1 VATGIA
7 WLIAVLLGAPAAAA
21 ASSPAQAD
29 AGAWTAATANSADPV
44 LAGSIVRAQTEAD
57 EGVRGTLRDDQG
69 DPVPDV
75 ALIVSDADGNEVGQG
90 VTDENGQWEVP
101 LPGPGRYSVLLDE
114 GTLPEDVFLRDAE
127 RNPLQVQVTSGR
139 FAPAVFQLGE
149 GAAGRAQ
156 LEAAARATA
165 NGIKFGL
172 IIAMAAV
179 GLSLIFSTTGLINFA
194 HGELVAMG
202 ALLAWFLNVGLANQ
216 GGPSIH
222 LIGAAA
228 IVIVV
233 VGLFGGA
240 LERGLFRPLRRRRLG
255 IFQLLII
262 TIGLGLAIR
271 HILLLAFGG
280 SPRTYRDFVGQQAIS
295 IGPIS
300 LTPRDMAIM
309 GLSLLI
315 LASVATM
322 LQRTRMGKAIRA
334 VSDNPALASAS
345 GIDVDRVIL
354 TVWIMGAG
362 LAATGGIFF
371 GSAVSVDWF
380 MGFRLLLLMFA
391 AVILGGIGT
400 YYGAMVGGLVIG
412 LVTEL
417 SVLWF
422 PSELKYMWALLALIV
437 VLLVRPQ
444 GILGRRERVG

>member
-1 VATGIA
+1 MLRTRLVAAAMGA
-7 WLIAVLLGAPAAAA
+7 MWLVTVLVGVPAAAA
-21 ASSPAQAD
+21 ATAPAHAADTSLAPPGRILPAQQE
-29 AGAWTAATANSADPV
+29 S
-44 LAGSIVRAQTEAD
+44 D
-57 EGVRGTLRDDQG
+57 EGIRGAIRDG
-69 DPVPDV
+69 EGEPVPDV
-75 ALIVSDADGNEVGQG
+75 VLIVSDSDGNEVGEAT
-90 VTDENGQWEVP
+90 TDENGQWEVGV
-101 LPGPGRYSVLLDE
+101 PGPGTYSVLLDE
-114 GTLPEDVFLRDAE
+114 ATLPEDVELRDAE
-127 RNPLQVQVTSGR
+127 RNPLEVRVTSGR
-139 FAPAVFQLGE
+139 TVPAVFQVGE
-149 GAAGRAQ
+149 GDTGRQQ
-156 LEAAARATA
+156 LESIARATA
-165 NGIKFGL
+165 NGLKFGL

-194 HGELVAMG
+194 HGELVALG
-202 ALLAWFLNVGLANQ
+202 AMLTWYLNVGLAGD
-216 GGPSIH
+216 GGPYIP
-222 LIGAAA
+222 LILAGA
-228 IVIVV
+228 IVILA
-233 VGLFGGA
+233 VGLFGGG
-240 LERGLFRPLRRRRLG
+240 LERWLFRPLRRRRLG

-271 HILLLAFGG
+271 HVLLLVFGG
-280 SPRTYRDFVGQQAIS
+280 SPRTYRDFVGQSAVS

-300 LTPRDMAIM
+300 LTPRDMVIM
-309 GLSLLI
+309 AASALI
-315 LASVATM
+315 LAAVATM
-322 LQRTRMGKAIRA
+322 LQRTRTGKAIRA
-334 VSDNPALASAS
+334 VADNPALASAS

-354 TVWIMGAG
+354 TVWITGAG

-400 YYGAMVGGLVIG
+400 YYGAMAGGIVIG

>member
-1 VATGIA
+1 VPPG
-7 WLIAVLLGAPAAAA
+7 LGL
-21 ASSPAQAD
+21 SSVYRLFHNRAR
-29 AGAWTAATANSADPV
+29 GRV
-44 LAGSIVRAQTEAD
+44 LAA
-57 EGVRGTLRDDQG
+57 
-69 DPVPDV
+69 
-75 ALIVSDADGNEVGQG
+75 
-90 VTDENGQWEVP
+90 
-101 LPGPGRYSVLLDE
+101 
-114 GTLPEDVFLRDAE
+114 
-127 RNPLQVQVTSGR
+127 
-139 FAPAVFQLGE
+139 
-149 GAAGRAQ
+149 
-156 LEAAARATA
+156 
-165 NGIKFGL
+165 
-172 IIAMAAV
+172 
-179 GLSLIFSTTGLINFA
+179 
-194 HGELVAMG
+194 
-202 ALLAWFLNVGLANQ
+202 
-216 GGPSIH
+216 
-222 LIGAAA
+222 IGAALA
-228 IVIVV
+228 VGAVFWSGGY
-233 VGLFGGA
+233 GLFGGA